1 MNTIK
6 SIYKSYI
13 EVNKSKFYGF
23 LMPLESVDEF
33 KAKLKELEKE
43 HSKAKHIVYAYKI
56 NEKTKSCDDQEP
68 KGTAGRPL
76 LELILKKNLN
86 HVVIFVVR
94 YYGGTNLGAGRL
106 LRTYL
111 QTGVEAVNK
120 AEIVEEW
127 YGKL

>member
-1 MNTIK
+1 
-6 SIYKSYI
+6 
-13 EVNKSKFYGF
+13 
-23 LMPLESVDEF
+23 MPLESVDEF

-111 QTGVEAVNK
+111 QTGVEAINK
-120 AEIVEEW
+120 AEIVEE
-127 YGKL
+127 